1 MYEEND
7 VGNIKEMVEIAH
19 EQYSKDPSGFEKLL
33 NDTKKPLYE
42 GCKKFTKLST
52 LVKLYNLKVRHGW
65 SNISFS
71 ELLKAL
77 KDILPSPNDL
87 PTSMY
92 EAKKTL
98 GALGMKYEKIHAC
111 PNDCCLYRKEY
122 ANAIVCFKCGTFLDI
137 PGKTKDSLNARRDLA
152 DSKIRLELTSINGEK
167 NNFIPPACYTLTKKE
182 KRFLLKSLSEMKV
195 PWGYSSNVMNLVSI
209 EDSKLNGLKSHD
221 CHVLLQQLLPVAIRS
236 MLPKH
241 VRYAITHPIG
251 LGCQKL
257 RDNSDYSELGR
268 PLSSE
273 VTSIPEGELLYQAHR
288 YVLEN
293 IVDVQPYIEKHLI
306 ALQQQYRGRSKNQK
320 WIQDEHNRTFI
331 SWLREKVETKLAIGD
346 VEVSDN
352 LQWIAHDPHP
362 DVTTY
367 NSYAING
374 CHYHTKS
381 HDKNKTVQNS
391 GVSLVAKTMQ
401 ICSSKDKNPI
411 IGEMSFYGVIEEIW
425 ELNYNSFKVAIFKC
439 DWVEYSGG
447 IKTDELGFVLVDLS
461 KVGHKNDSFVFATQA
476 KQVFFVEDPSDSR
489 WSIVLTPPQRY
500 FADQYN
506 DDELGDTVLN
516 CQGMPK
522 VTIDIESILDLDEN
536 TPTYIHSYTM
546 ELPTDE
552 DLTLG
557 LDEVEIGLDNAH
569 TDHLKQ
575 VDASKNEKKKT
586 RGLTL
591 MHDVT
596 RIKSTGEKTVV
607 EYNENGIPIGENGH
621 KLQSFIGSYPPS
633 LYAHIIDK
641 PVWQEFVRSK
651 MSSEFQKL
659 RREQQ
664 DRRKRS
670 KYTHNM
676 SRRGYANLAE
686 DMESPNDALTQALGT
701 PEYGGRVRGVGGFI
715 TPTVYFNQAK
725 PRKSNKVD
733 TTQKIIDENE
743 ALHKRIRELEQKV
756 QSILTSE
763 HGSCSKSK
771 VQEKEKVLENVV
783 KEKKGIATSV
793 PPVSL
798 TSKKKVVEEEEVK
811 EEEVIATT
819 PMTKNEVKSSRPMTK
834 EVEVTSEPSN
844 LPIQLKYILR
854 YAERVMVD
862 GSSFSFQLP
871 LELFGISRKSY
882 VLREDVID
890 FCNMQKVK
898 TLSMVAYI
906 TYLYSLIIDLKK
918 VSKYVFVDPSL
929 ISAGHSTR
937 EIRARNL
944 CSRLMTS
951 KQDQLVVAPYNPGDH
966 WSLVIINPYD
976 DVVYHL
982 DSLRTSS
989 RDDIKYV
996 TNMALTIF
1004 QSQKNLKKTR
1014 KTTFWKAVG
1023 TVECGYYVMRYMR
1036 EILSKDTSIITD
1048 AIDTRNSYS
1057 QLELDKV

>member
-1 MYEEND
+1 M
-7 VGNIKEMVEIAH
+7 NIL
-19 EQYSKDPSGFEKLL
+19 G
-33 NDTKKPLYE
+33 
-42 GCKKFTKLST
+42 T
-52 LVKLYNLKVRHGW
+52 L
-65 SNISFS
+65 
-71 ELLKAL
+71 
-77 KDILPSPNDL
+77 
-87 PTSMY
+87 
-92 EAKKTL
+92 
-98 GALGMKYEKIHAC
+98 
-111 PNDCCLYRKEY
+111 
-122 ANAIVCFKCGTFLDI
+122 LDI
-137 PGKTKDSLNARRDLA
+137 PGKTKDGLNARRDLA
-152 DSKIRLELTSINGEK
+152 DLKIRPELTPINGEK
-167 NNFIPPACYTLTKKE
+167 KIFIPPACYTLTKKE

-195 PWGYSSNVMNLVSI
+195 PRGYSSNITNLVSI
-209 EDSKLNGLKSHD
+209 EDSKLNDLKSHD
-221 CHVLLQQLLPVAIRS
+221 CHVLLQQLLPVAIRFV
-236 MLPKH
+236 LPKH
-241 VRYAITHPIG
+241 VRYAITHLCLFLNSICNKVIDVTQVEKLQEDIVITLCLLEKYFPPSFFTIMVHLTVHLVREVKLCGPFICDGCIHLKEFLCGVDPIG

-268 PLSSE
+268 PLSSG
-273 VTSIPEGELLYQAHR
+273 VTSIPERELLYQAHP

-293 IVDVQPYIEKHLI
+293 TVDV
-306 ALQQQYRGRSKNQK
+306 
-320 WIQDEHNRTFI
+320 
-331 SWLREKVETKLAIGD
+331 ETELATGD

-352 LQWIAHDPHP
+352 LRWIAHGPHP
-362 DVTTY
+362 VVTTY

-401 ICSSKDKNPI
+401 I
-411 IGEMSFYGVIEEIW
+411 
-425 ELNYNSFKVAIFKC
+425 
-439 DWVEYSGG
+439 
-447 IKTDELGFVLVDLS
+447 
-461 KVGHKNDSFVFATQA
+461 
-476 KQVFFVEDPSDSR
+476 
-489 WSIVLTPPQRY
+489 
-500 FADQYN
+500 
-506 DDELGDTVLN
+506 
-516 CQGMPK
+516 
-522 VTIDIESILDLDEN
+522 
-536 TPTYIHSYTM
+536 HSYTM

-557 LDEVEIGLDNAH
+557 VDEVEIGLDTAH
-569 TDHLKQ
+569 TDHLEQ

-596 RIKSTGEKTVV
+596 RIKTMVANHAYIDTLVVGAFVIDGRSKKAIMKTTGVSFRQFKSWLTTQ
-607 EYNENGIPIGENGH
+607 YIIPFMDEPQLLIDPH
-621 KLQSFIGSYPPS
+621 S

-641 PVWQEFVRSK
+641 PVWQEFVRSR
-651 MSSEFQKL
+651 MSLEFQKKGSFE
-659 RREQQ
+659 EQ
-664 DRRKRS
+664 DFGRA
-670 KYTHNM
+670 NM
-676 SRRGYANLAE
+676 WKKARTKKDGGYINE
-686 DMESPNDALTQALGT
+686 DVQQVVDEIDEILDKAPNEESSNDALTQALGT
-701 PEYGGRVRGVGGFI
+701 SEYGGRVRGVGGFI
-715 TPTVYFNQAK
+715 TPTVYFHQAK
-725 PRKSNKVD
+725 LRKSNKVD
-733 TTQKIIDENE
+733 TTQQIINENE
-743 ALHKRIRELEQKV
+743 ALRKRIRELEQKF
-756 QSILTSE
+756 QSIPTSE

-783 KEKKGIATSV
+783 KEKKEIATSV

-798 TSKKKVVEEEEVK
+798 TSKKKVVE

-918 VSKYVFVDPSL
+918 VSKYIFVDPSL

-1014 KTTFWKAVG
+1014 KTTFWKAVKCPLQVG

-1057 QLELDKV
+1057 QLELDEVRVEWAEFLSRSVTTGHYYLCDVKYLKAKGFLAPYRDHKDTTSRSGMSIQSVEGLLGNPSRKVTLPSPSLMSHDNGVLSTA

>member
-1 MYEEND
+1 MALMKVIRLGFGID
-7 VGNIKEMVEIAH
+7 VTQV
-19 EQYSKDPSGFEKLL
+19 EKLQEDIVITL
-33 NDTKKPLYE
+33 CLLEKYFPPSFFTIMVHLTVHLVREVKLCGPIYLRWMYPFERFMKVIKNAVRNRNRPE
-42 GCKKFTKLST
+42 GCIAEGYILEEAVEFC
-52 LVKLYNLKVRHGW
+52 
-65 SNISFS
+65 S
-71 ELLKAL
+71 EFL
-77 KDILPSPNDL
+77 
-87 PTSMY
+87 
-92 EAKKTL
+92 
-98 GALGMKYEKIHAC
+98 
-111 PNDCCLYRKEY
+111 
-122 ANAIVCFKCGTFLDI
+122 CGV
-137 PGKTKDSLNARRDLA
+137 DS
-152 DSKIRLELTSINGEK
+152 
-167 NNFIPPACYTLTKKE
+167 
-182 KRFLLKSLSEMKV
+182 
-195 PWGYSSNVMNLVSI
+195 
-209 EDSKLNGLKSHD
+209 
-221 CHVLLQQLLPVAIRS
+221 
-236 MLPKH
+236 
-241 VRYAITHPIG
+241 IG

-257 RDNSDYSELGR
+257 RDNSEYSKLGR
-268 PLSSE
+268 PLSSG
-273 VTSIPEGELLYQAHR
+273 VTSILERELLYQAHR

-293 IVDVQPYIEKHLI
+293 TVDVQPYIEKHLI
-306 ALQQQYRGRSKNQK
+306 ALQQQHRSRSKNQK
-320 WIQDEHNRTFI
+320 WIQDEHNRT
-331 SWLREKVETKLAIGD
+331 LEGD
-346 VEVSDN
+346 VEGSDN
-352 LQWIAHDPHP
+352 LRWIAHGPYP
-362 DVTTY
+362 VVTTY

-401 ICSSKDKNPI
+401 
-411 IGEMSFYGVIEEIW
+411 
-425 ELNYNSFKVAIFKC
+425 VAIFKC
-439 DWVEYSGG
+439 DWVENSGG
-447 IKTDELGFVLVDLS
+447 IKTDELGFVSVYLS
-461 KVGHKNDSFVFATQA
+461 RVGHKNDSFIFATQA

-489 WSIVLTPPQRY
+489 WSIVLTPPQRD

-522 VTIDIESILDLDEN
+522 ATIDIEYRLDLDEN

-546 ELPTDE
+546 ELPTAE

-569 TDHLKQ
+569 TEHLEQ
-575 VDASKNEKKKT
+575 VDVSKNEKKKT

-607 EYNENGIPIGENGH
+607 EYNENGIPIGENEH
-621 KLQSFIGSYPPS
+621 KLQSFIGSCVHHHIPITHASWKGAFVVDGRSKKAIMKTAGVSFCQFKSWLTTQYIIPFMDEPQLLIDPPS

-641 PVWQEFVRSK
+641 PVWQEFVRSR

-676 SRRGYANLAE
+676 SRRGYANLVE
-686 DMESPNDALTQALGT
+686 DMDEILDKAPNEESPNDALTQALGT
-701 PEYGGRVRGVGGFI
+701 PEYDGRVRGVGGFI
-715 TPTVYFNQAK
+715 TPTVYFHQAK
-725 PRKSNKVD
+725 PRKSKKVN
-733 TTQKIIDENE
+733 TTQQIIDENE
-743 ALHKRIRELEQKV
+743 ALRKRIRELEQKV

-771 VQEKEKVLENVV
+771 VQEKEKGLENVV
-783 KEKKGIATSV
+783 KEKKGIATSL
-793 PPVSL
+793 PLVSL
-798 TSKKKVVEEEEVK
+798 TSKKKIVEEEEVK

-862 GSSFSFQLP
+862 GFSFSFQLP
-871 LELFGISRKSY
+871 LELF
-882 VLREDVID
+882 
-890 FCNMQKVK
+890 
-898 TLSMVAYI
+898 
-906 TYLYSLIIDLKK
+906 
-918 VSKYVFVDPSL
+918 DPSL
-929 ISAGHSTR
+929 ISSGHSTQ

-982 DSLRTSS
+982 NSSRTSS

-1014 KTTFWKAVG
+1014 KTTFWKVVKCPLKVG

-1036 EILSKDTSIITD
+1036 EILSKNTSIITD

-1057 QLELDKV
+1057 QLELDEVRVEWAEFLSRYI

>member
-1 MYEEND
+1 MFRSVECAKNLTWHATEREIDDKLRHPADSPAWKLVDTMWPNFSSEPRNLRLALSANGINPYSD
-7 VGNIKEMVEIAH
+7 MSSKYSCWPVVMVI
-19 EQYSKDPSGFEKLL
+19 YNLPLWLCMKRKFMTLSILISGSKQLGDDIGIYLEPLIDDLKLL
-33 NDTKKPLYE
+33 WKSGVQCYDAYNEELFNLRTVLLWTINDFPAYGNLS
-42 GCKKFTKLST
+42 GCSVKGYKACT
-52 LVKLYNLKVRHGW
+52 L
-65 SNISFS
+65 
-71 ELLKAL
+71 
-77 KDILPSPNDL
+77 
-87 PTSMY
+87 
-92 EAKKTL
+92 
-98 GALGMKYEKIHAC
+98 
-111 PNDCCLYRKEY
+111 
-122 ANAIVCFKCGTFLDI
+122 LDI
-137 PGKTKDSLNARRDLA
+137 PGKTKDGLNARRDLA
-152 DSKIRLELTSINGEK
+152 DLKIRPELTPINGEK
-167 NNFIPPACYTLTKKE
+167 NFIPPACYTLTKKE

-195 PWGYSSNVMNLVSI
+195 LREFLCGV
-209 EDSKLNGLKSHD
+209 D
-221 CHVLLQQLLPVAIRS
+221 
-236 MLPKH
+236 
-241 VRYAITHPIG
+241 PIG

-268 PLSSE
+268 PLSSG
-273 VTSIPEGELLYQAHR
+273 VTSIPERELLYQAHR

-293 IVDVQPYIEKHLI
+293 TVDVQPYIEKHLI
-306 ALQQQYRGRSKNQK
+306 ALQQQHRSRSKNQK
-320 WIQDEHNRTFI
+320 WIQDEHNQSFI
-331 SWLREKVETKLAIGD
+331 SWLREKFETELATGD

-352 LQWIAHDPHP
+352 LRWIAHGPHP
-362 DVTTY
+362 VVTNY

-374 CHYHTKS
+374 CHYHTKL

-401 ICSSKDKNPI
+401 
-411 IGEMSFYGVIEEIW
+411 
-425 ELNYNSFKVAIFKC
+425 
-439 DWVEYSGG
+439 
-447 IKTDELGFVLVDLS
+447 
-461 KVGHKNDSFVFATQA
+461 
-476 KQVFFVEDPSDSR
+476 
-489 WSIVLTPPQRY
+489 
-500 FADQYN
+500 
-506 DDELGDTVLN
+506 
-516 CQGMPK
+516 
-522 VTIDIESILDLDEN
+522 
-536 TPTYIHSYTM
+536 
-546 ELPTDE
+546 
-552 DLTLG
+552 
-557 LDEVEIGLDNAH
+557 
-569 TDHLKQ
+569 
-575 VDASKNEKKKT
+575 
-586 RGLTL
+586 
-591 MHDVT
+591 
-596 RIKSTGEKTVV
+596 
-607 EYNENGIPIGENGH
+607 
-621 KLQSFIGSYPPS
+621 
-633 LYAHIIDK
+633 
-641 PVWQEFVRSK
+641 
-651 MSSEFQKL
+651 
-659 RREQQ
+659 
-664 DRRKRS
+664 
-670 KYTHNM
+670 
-676 SRRGYANLAE
+676 
-686 DMESPNDALTQALGT
+686 ESPNDALTQALGT

-715 TPTVYFNQAK
+715 TPTVYFHQAK
-725 PRKSNKVD
+725 PRKSKKVD
-733 TTQKIIDENE
+733 ATQQIIDENE

-756 QSILTSE
+756 QSIPTSK

-771 VQEKEKVLENVV
+771 VQKKEKVLENVV

-819 PMTKNEVKSSRPMTK
+819 PMTKNEVKSSRPITK

-854 YAERVMVD
+854 YAETIMVD

-976 DVVYHL
+976 DLVYHL

-1014 KTTFWKAVG
+1014 KTTFWKAVKCPLQVG

-1057 QLELDKV
+1057 QLELDEVRVEWAEFLSWYI